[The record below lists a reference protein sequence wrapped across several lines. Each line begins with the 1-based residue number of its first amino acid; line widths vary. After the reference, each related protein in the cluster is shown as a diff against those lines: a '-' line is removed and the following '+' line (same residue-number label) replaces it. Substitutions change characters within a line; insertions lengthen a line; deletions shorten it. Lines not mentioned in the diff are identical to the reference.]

1 MIYEQS
7 DFHKPCEIQF
17 SDSNLTAS
25 RMISAWAK
33 EQNFSKVIPE
43 NGTVSI
49 TAPSNAKETH
59 HLVYTLCH

>member
-25 RMISAWAK
+25 RMISAW
-33 EQNFSKVIPE
+33 SKA
-43 NGTVSI
+43 NGGRVESGNHWALAASSWPFMGTGESI
-49 TAPSNAKETH
+49 KAR
-59 HLVYTLCH
+59 